1 MQIKFILRGHKPII
15 ILFYTLCSKNWAS
28 SRIQCPPTLSLN
40 VLPMYELVSLK
51 WMFLHPL
58 HLSCL
63 GWSAAGYLD
72 NCHNLNFGKLQ
83 KPIQREASSP
93 SSHASKYQEQDFLN
107 SPHIYVQSWVK
118 CKCQRKVADSLFCS
132 ISAIVQTSTSLG
144 SLTDG
149 QRSCHVTSYA
159 SILHFNLWYK
169 LVGDK
174 LSCISSYFLLDI
186 RTEIQKNN

>member
-1 MQIKFILRGHKPII
+1 
-15 ILFYTLCSKNWAS
+15 
-28 SRIQCPPTLSLN
+28 
-40 VLPMYELVSLK
+40 MYELVSLK

-58 HLSCL
+58 HFSCL

-72 NCHNLNFGKLQ
+72 NCHNLNFGKLL

-118 CKCQRKVADSLFCS
+118 CKCQRKVANSLFCS
-132 ISAIVQTSTSLG
+132 ISAIVQTSTSPA
-144 SLTDG
+144 SLMVRG
-149 QRSCHVTSYA
+149 HEILSA

-174 LSCISSYFLLDI
+174 LSCIFYLFPVIL
-186 RTEIQKNN
+186 TEIQIKYYLG

>member
-1 MQIKFILRGHKPII
+1 
-15 ILFYTLCSKNWAS
+15 
-28 SRIQCPPTLSLN
+28 
-40 VLPMYELVSLK
+40 MYELVSLK

-107 SPHIYVQSWVK
+107 SPHIYVQS
-118 CKCQRKVADSLFCS
+118 
-132 ISAIVQTSTSLG
+132 
-144 SLTDG
+144 
-149 QRSCHVTSYA
+149 
-159 SILHFNLWYK
+159 
-169 LVGDK
+169 
-174 LSCISSYFLLDI
+174 
-186 RTEIQKNN
+186 

>member
-28 SRIQCPPTLSLN
+28 SRILYSVPPHFVCLK

-58 HLSCL
+58 HFSCL

-118 CKCQRKVADSLFCS
+118 CKCQRKVANSLFCS
-132 ISAIVQTSTSLG
+132 ISAIVLQTSPIPG
-144 SLTDG
+144 SLSGAKWRVDSG
-149 QRSCHVTSYA
+149 QVIMSALSA

-174 LSCISSYFLLDI
+174 LSCIF
-186 RTEIQKNN
+186 